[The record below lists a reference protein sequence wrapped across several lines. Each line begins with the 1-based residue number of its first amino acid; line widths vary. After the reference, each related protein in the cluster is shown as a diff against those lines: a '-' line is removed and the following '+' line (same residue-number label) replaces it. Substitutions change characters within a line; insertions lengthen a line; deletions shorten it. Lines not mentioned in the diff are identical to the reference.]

1 MDQVKKRCPDVRVV
15 IDPQIEWNQ
24 DLVDQIIQKK
34 VSVSQLAKSIT
45 DFNTKYY
52 TNGMGMFQQFQI
64 IFFYHQN
71 NCNYFIL
78 NSTHFLA

>member
-24 DLVDQIIQKK
+24 DLVDQIVQKK
-34 VSVSQLAKSIT
+34 VSVNQLAKSIT

-52 TNGMGMFQQFQI
+52 TNGMGMLQQFKMT
-64 IFFYHQN
+64 FFYQKN
-71 NCNYFIL
+71 NFNYFIL
-78 NSTHFLA
+78 NSTYFLN